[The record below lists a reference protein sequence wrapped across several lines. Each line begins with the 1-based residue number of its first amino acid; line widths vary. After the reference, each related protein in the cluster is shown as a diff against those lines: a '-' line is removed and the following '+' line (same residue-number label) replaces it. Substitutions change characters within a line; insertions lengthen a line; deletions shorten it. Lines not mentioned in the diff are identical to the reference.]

1 MNKKNCLINGM
12 KWELMSQVRSTKFT
26 CIKFL
31 YIERQHAHLT
41 YQSKANLISSRQIDL
56 DLSFIGNVSLCINKY
71 LFHCY
76 FVSSCC
82 TNIESLLRGYCIKL
96 HIPVL

>member
-1 MNKKNCLINGM
+1 MNRKNCLINGM

-31 YIERQHAHLT
+31 HIERQHAHFT
-41 YQSKANLISSRQIDL
+41 YQSKVNVISSRQIDYN
-56 DLSFIGNVSLCINKY
+56 LSFIGNASLCINKC
-71 LFHCY
+71 LFHSY
-76 FVSSCC
+76 FLLSYC
-82 TNIESLLRGYCIKL
+82 TNIESLLRGYSIIL

>member
-31 YIERQHAHLT
+31 YIERKDAHLT
-41 YQSKANLISSRQIDL
+41 YQSKVNLISSRQIDFN
-56 DLSFIGNVSLCINKY
+56 LSFIGNVSLCLNKY
-71 LFHCY
+71 LFPSY
-76 FVSSCC
+76 FVSNYC
-82 TNIESLLRGYCIKL
+82 TNIESLLRGYCVL
-96 HIPVL
+96 FHIPVL